1 MRIYEP
7 KKLIKGYKLGLKNG
21 FANADL
27 FAVPRH
33 KLPCIVKL
41 NDRQEEVDLERY
53 YVLEQEF
60 EDKFGRDRTY
70 VLRYFEY
77 KEVFRTPIAEA
88 MAEMFEKGNNNE

>member
-1 MRIYEP
+1 LKVYEP

-21 FANADL
+21 YSMADL

-33 KLPCIVKL
+33 NLPCIVKWQG
-41 NDRQEEVDLERY
+41 REEKVDLERNFI
-53 YVLEQEF
+53 LEQEF
-60 EDKFGRDRTY
+60 EDKFGRDRNY

-77 KEVFRTPIAEA
+77 KEVFRTPVAEA